1 MVNGTSV
8 MVSSLM
14 RGSGHRNHISMG
26 AVGERPRP
34 GQQAS
39 AVHTVLV
46 VEDEVLVRL
55 MIADVIRSA
64 GYEVIEAANAD
75 EALEVL
81 AHTHGVS
88 LIISDIRTPG
98 SLDGLRLAQLVRS
111 HRPAVPIVLTSGHLR
126 NVDSVDHDGFFPK
139 PYDARKIVEHIEAL
153 LARKR

>member
-1 MVNGTSV
+1 
-8 MVSSLM
+8 
-14 RGSGHRNHISMG
+14 MG

-34 GQQAS
+34 GQQAR

-75 EALEVL
+75 EALDVL
-81 AHTHGVS
+81 AHTRGVS

-111 HRPAVPIVLTSGHLR
+111 HYPAVHIVLTSGHLM